1 MQDTVWRARKRNFLG
16 LPWTF
21 TVYGFSRDR
30 LFIKTGVFSTKEDEV
45 RLYRITDVS
54 LHRSLWQRI
63 MGMGSIK
70 IYSADQSLGDFEI
83 KNIRDCENVKEQLS
97 QLVEDERQAKRVSS
111 REFLMDEG
119 EADGDDILS

>member
-1 MQDTVWRARKRNFLG
+1 MQDIIWRARKRNFLG

-21 TVYGFSRDR
+21 TIYGFSKDR
-30 LFIKTGVFSTKEDEV
+30 LFIKTGVLSTKEDEV

-111 REFLMDEG
+111 REFLMDDG

>member
-1 MQDTVWRARKRNFLG
+1 MQDTIWRARKRNFLG

-21 TVYGFSRDR
+21 TVYGFSKDR
-30 LFIKTGVFSTKEDEV
+30 LFIKTGVLSTKEDEV